1 MESKYQQTKSKFP
14 YVIISIGVIIGLI
27 IAFISSVA
35 VHHTSDKHFCGMC
48 HTMKPMVDA
57 YKMDVHGGAGSH
69 GIEVKCVDCHL
80 PHDSVANY
88 LLTKMQTGFH
98 DIYAE
103 SFYNLKEIDW
113 NKKRKHREH
122 FVYDSA
128 CLACHTN
135 LKEATMSNMKAF
147 RGHKAYFSGKSGKK
161 CVSCH
166 ENVGHK
172 NLGDYLPKKSVLN
185 SIKEK

>member
-1 MESKYQQTKSKFP
+1 MGKEYKKTEFEFP
-14 YVIISIGVIIGLI
+14 IVIVTVGIVIGLLL
-27 IAFISSVA
+27 AFISSVA
-35 VHHTSDKHFCGMC
+35 VHETSDKNFCGMC

-57 YKMDVHGGAGSH
+57 YKMDVHGGAGKH
-69 GIEVKCVDCHL
+69 GMEVKCVDCHL
-80 PHDSVANY
+80 PHDSVASY
-88 LLTKMQTGFH
+88 LVTKIQTGFH
-98 DIYAE
+98 DIYAQN
-103 SFYNLKEIDW
+103 FYDLDKIDW
-113 NKKRKHREH
+113 EEKRKHREH

-135 LKEATMSNMKAF
+135 LKEATMSNLKSF
-147 RGHKAYFSGKSGKK
+147 KGHRAYFAGKTDKK

-172 NLGDYLPKKSVLN
+172 NLGRYLPEQHMSN